1 MSSTFSGLSTVLSAL
16 QAQQKAMET
25 TGHNISNATTEGYSR
40 QRVVLTAS
48 DAYASPGI
56 ATGTSVGQTGTG
68 VDIEAIERIT
78 DEFINQQINEESQ
91 GQAYWEKILQGLT
104 QIESIFNE
112 STTSE
117 SGLDDALN
125 EFYEALQDLSTAPDS
140 ENIAARKTVQGT
152 AELVADTFN
161 SICENLLEY
170 QSSLTEDISTN
181 VEGINSLTSRIAALN
196 EEIVSVENSGQAA
209 NDLRDSRDQLLKELN
224 RYVDV
229 QSYEDDQ
236 GNLQVTLDGNLL
248 VSRDNSYDLTVEQT
262 GQNES
267 QLIYSLTGKEVSVDS
282 GSLAATLEL
291 RDEIVAG
298 YLDDINQ
305 MAESFAEEFNAVHQ
319 EGYDLNGDSGEDF
332 FVINNQENAA
342 MGLSVSE
349 TIENDVKKIAA
360 GRFEGTYTD
369 NEDVA
374 SVDISDCT
382 LLKDG
387 YQIEITESTTNPN
400 EVNYTVR
407 DADGNT
413 LTDASGS
420 PLTGTAQAGDIIDLT
435 EEIGVTLNI
444 KSIGEATISF
454 DASEGNG
461 KNASALSNVINE
473 DKLASLNGSSLS
485 DYYESI
491 ITSIGVKGEEA
502 EQMLDNQEA
511 LLEQLEEEQA
521 SISGVSLDEEM
532 TNIIKFQQA
541 YIAAS
546 TVVTTID
553 EMLDALLAMV

>member
-25 TGHNISNATTEGYSR
+25 TGHNISNANTEGYSR

-78 DEFINQQINEESQ
+78 DEFINQQINEDSQ

-104 QIESIFNE
+104 HLESIFNE

-117 SGLDDALN
+117 SGLDDVLN
-125 EFYEALQDLSTAPDS
+125 DFCEALQDLSSTPDS
-140 ENIAARKTVQGT
+140 EHLSVRKTVQET
-152 AELVADTFN
+152 AELVTDSFN
-161 SICENLLEY
+161 AICENLLEY

-181 VEGINSLTSRIAALN
+181 VEEINSLTSRIAALN

-224 RYVDV
+224 TYVDV
-229 QSYEDDQ
+229 QSYEDSR

-267 QLIYSLTGKEVSVDS
+267 QLIYDLTGKKVSVDS
-282 GSLAATLEL
+282 GSLAGVLEL

-298 YLDDINQ
+298 FLDDINQ
-305 MAESFAEEFNAVHQ
+305 MAESFAKEFNAVHQ

-360 GRFEGTYTD
+360 GRFEGTYSD
-369 NEDVA
+369 NTDVA
-374 SVDISDCT
+374 TVDISDCT
-382 LLKDG
+382 LLADG
-387 YQIEITESTTNPN
+387 YQIEIVESTTIPS
-400 EVNYTVR
+400 EVDYTVT

-413 LTDASGS
+413 LTS
-420 PLTGTAQAGDIIDLT
+420 GTAQAGDTIDLT
-435 EEIGVTLNI
+435 AVIGVTLNI

-454 DASEGNG
+454 GTSEGNG
-461 KNASALSNVINE
+461 NNALALTDVIDENE
-473 DKLASLNGSSLS
+473 IESLNGSSLT

-491 ITSIGVKGEEA
+491 IASIGVEGEEA

-546 TVVTTID
+546 TVVTTIN